1 MMLRDGGRDEGS
13 AHGSAE
19 GSAEGS
25 ARFPR
30 FLVFIGISNH
40 LRECCDYFAKS
51 IKISP
56 TKTTPLAIKYAN
68 YFLRQAKRQADSLTW
83 ECFVPNLGTFR
94 SHRGNI
100 AFH

>member
-1 MMLRDGGRDEGS
+1 MMLRDGGSAEGS
-13 AHGSAE
+13 AD

-25 ARFPR
+25 ARFPK

-68 YFLRQAKRQADSLTW
+68 YFLRQSAKKI
-83 ECFVPNLGTFR
+83 PNLGMFCP
-94 SHRGNI
+94 
-100 AFH
+100 

>member
-1 MMLRDGGRDEGS
+1 MLRDGGRDEGS

-19 GSAEGS
+19 GSA
-25 ARFPR
+25 RFPK

-68 YFLRQAKRQADSLTW
+68 YFLRQAKRQADFPTW
-83 ECFVPNLGTFR
+83 ECFVPNLGTFH